1 MKSETNYNL
10 TDRFFEAFNSSRC
23 KTAMLAISILLI
35 FGYVLAILFQTPSGE
50 LKTVVVIVIGYWIG
64 KTAKMKDK
72 NMSFDEYK
80 IVKLVKKIVDD
91 ERNNG

>member
-1 MKSETNYNL
+1 MKSETDYNL

-35 FGYVLAILFQTPSGE
+35 FGYILAILLQVPSEE
-50 LKTVVVIVIGYWIG
+50 LKTIVIVVIGYWIG
-64 KTAKMKDK
+64 KTAKNKDK

-80 IVKLVKKIVDD
+80 IVKLVKRIVD
-91 ERNNG
+91 EEKK